1 MPNSIS
7 DEPFLLHR
15 IVMHKIEKTTRVGT
29 IQLRDTLLNVASVD
43 ITNFA
48 QAVSASYHKRTS
60 KEFAKFKES
69 PKPTYE
75 VLLNN
80 YTGAETD
87 EKFLTFSKDAANHL
101 KDEMNKK
108 PTSTGGY
115 LIFADYTIHDRFI
128 MAVLLNN
135 KDGYTVDEDRLAI
148 KMIDELNTDQI
159 AMAGFINMSIYQSTT
174 DARRYLSFMK
184 GVKNISEYFVAF
196 IGSDDDKATSKDMT
210 KTFIRALRDY
220 FTANSYESDTVS
232 RIEGQVY
239 NYCEDKRSNRE
250 PVSIEAISALIN
262 PEETTNFFEFTQE
275 GDYQLNTI
283 IESIDKTQLNRLQV
297 YKYIGQGLSLT
308 FKRALYENGKVQLT
322 DNDNKIIIEMPEDMK
337 QSIIDELK

>member
-29 IQLRDTLLNVASVD
+29 VQLRDTLLNVASVD

-87 EKFLTFSKDAANHL
+87 ENFLTFSKDAANHL

>member
-1 MPNSIS
+1 MPNSTS
-7 DEPFLLHR
+7 EEPFLLHR

-29 IQLRDTLLNVASVD
+29 VQLRNTLLNVGSVD
-43 ITNFA
+43 IKNFA

-80 YTGAETD
+80 YIDEETD
-87 EKFLTFSKDAANHL
+87 EEFLNFSRDAANHL

-115 LIFADYTIHDRFI
+115 LIFADYTIQDRFI

-135 KDGYTVDEDRLAI
+135 KDGYTVDEDELAI

-159 AMAGFINMSIYQSTT
+159 AMAGFINMSIYQSDT
-174 DARRYLSFMK
+174 DTRRYLSFMK

-196 IGSDDDKATSKDMT
+196 IGSDDDKATSRDMT
-210 KTFIRALRDY
+210 KTFINALRDY
-220 FTANSYESDTVS
+220 LTANTYDSNDIS

-262 PEETTNFFEFTQE
+262 PEETTDFFEFTQD
-275 GDYQLNTI
+275 GDYQLNAI

-297 YKYIGQGLSLT
+297 YKYTGKGLSLS
-308 FKRALYENGKVQLT
+308 FKRTLYENGKVQLT
-322 DNDNKIIIEMPEDMK
+322 DNDTKLTIEMPEDMK